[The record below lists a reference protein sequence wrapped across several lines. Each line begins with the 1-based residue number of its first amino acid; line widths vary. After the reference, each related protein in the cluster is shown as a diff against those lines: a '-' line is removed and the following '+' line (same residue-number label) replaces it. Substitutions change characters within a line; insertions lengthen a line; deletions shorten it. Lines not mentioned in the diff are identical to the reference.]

1 MFNSKK
7 RAMSKANK
15 VLTATGLLKAAFAH
29 DNDAMMEM
37 VTGQTADDE
46 GIWFALETF
55 IGVAHRHPS
64 VQDRLAELQV
74 QMPNDA
80 KPAFVSA
87 IAAAEANNPR
97 LFRGGNVTG
106 QGLLLMSL
114 TAAISE
120 DETALADATAV
131 LHFVATN

>member
-1 MFNSKK
+1 
-7 RAMSKANK
+7 MSKANK

-64 VQDRLAELQV
+64 VQKRLAKLQD
-74 QMPNDA
+74 QMPYDA
-80 KPAFVSA
+80 QEAFLSA
-87 IAAAEANNPR
+87 IIAAEGNNPR

-120 DETALADATAV
+120 DEAALADATAV